1 MRQTLFLFFLFP
13 LLPLLSACHPSPK
26 LYSQTTYV
34 FGTKVDITIADL
46 PEDIAKK
53 HIAILFRDFDRM
65 HERLHAWEKSDLNK
79 INKGFSKGQIMP
91 IDSEFK
97 AWLQDAQS
105 LAKLS
110 DHLFNPAAGQL
121 IATWGFH
128 QDTFVGSLPPAAS
141 IKAWQKNPSKMNQ
154 LIFTEDTVQSLTP
167 HLSLDMGG
175 IAKGWALDRA
185 SAYLQHHKVC
195 CALINVGGNILAL
208 GTKNGSP
215 WKIGLQDPR
224 APEAM
229 ASITLQDG
237 EAIGTS
243 GDYQRYF
250 LYQNQRYSHLLDP
263 RIGQPAQGIMSST
276 VITAKSKNAGTLSDV
291 ATKPLFINGV
301 STAPYY
307 LQKLGIQDALI
318 ITTDN
323 IAYLT
328 PSMAKRIQWLR
339 KPKKIS
345 FFDEVKPQS
354 TL

>member
-1 MRQTLFLFFLFP
+1 MRQTLFLFFLLA
-13 LLPLLSACHPSPK
+13 LLPLLSACRPSPK

-53 HIAILFRDFDRM
+53 HITFLFRDFDRM
-65 HERLHAWEKSDLNK
+65 HERLHAWEKSDLNT
-79 INKGFSKGQIMP
+79 INQGFSKGQTMP
-91 IDSEFK
+91 IDPEFK
-97 AWLQDAQS
+97 AWLQNAQI
-105 LAKLS
+105 LAQCS

-128 QDTFVGSLPPAAS
+128 QDTYIGHLPSLES
-141 IKAWQKNPSKMNQ
+141 INAWKKNPSQMNQ
-154 LIFTEDTVQSLTP
+154 LVFTDKTVKSLNP

-185 SAYLQHHKVC
+185 SAYLRHHKIC

-215 WKIGLQDPR
+215 WTIGLQDPR
-224 APEAM
+224 APEPM
-229 ASITLQDG
+229 ASLTLQDG

-250 LYQNQRYSHLLDP
+250 FYDNQRYSHLLDP

-301 STAPYY
+301 GTAPYY
-307 LQKLGIQDALI
+307 LQKLGIEDALI

-328 PSMAKRIQWLR
+328 PSMAKRLQWLR
-339 KPKKIS
+339 KPKKI
-345 FFDEVKPQS
+345 FLFDEVKPQS